1 LASFGHNQ
9 PVDPWHDYLAIPI
22 APLVLL
28 VQGGS
33 LFARRRSVRWG
44 LAIGC
49 FAAIA
54 AMFAYVSSI
63 ETQPDEGVNI
73 GAGVLLLWFF
83 ASLLLLAVGLARE
96 GVVALFRLVRRSAR
110 PS

>member
-1 LASFGHNQ
+1 MRA
-9 PVDPWHDYLAIPI
+9 VDPWHDYLAIPI

-63 ETQPDEGVNI
+63 EMQPDEGANI
-73 GAGVLLLWFF
+73 GAGVLLLWFLG
-83 ASLLLLAVGLARE
+83 SLLLLAVGLARE
-96 GVVALFRLVRRSAR
+96 VVAAVFRVFAR